1 MGLFDGLY
9 KYKNVKKYTL
19 TKSINDRKLNQGRDY
34 SRDLVK
40 NGLSRHIQRNET
52 LSTFIGFIQD
62 IFVENVKTVSK
73 LQVWKAFSVNKD
85 EWRIK

>member
-40 NGLSRHIQRNET
+40 KGLSRHIQRNET
-52 LSTFIGFIQD
+52 LNIFIGFIQD
-62 IFVENVKTVSK
+62 IFVENVKTVSRLK
-73 LQVWKAFSVNKD
+73 VWKAFSVNKD

>member
-34 SRDLVK
+34 SKDLVSK
-40 NGLSRHIQRNET
+40 GLSRHIQRNET
-52 LSTFIGFIQD
+52 LNTFISFIQD
-62 IFVENVKTVSK
+62 AFVENVKTVSK